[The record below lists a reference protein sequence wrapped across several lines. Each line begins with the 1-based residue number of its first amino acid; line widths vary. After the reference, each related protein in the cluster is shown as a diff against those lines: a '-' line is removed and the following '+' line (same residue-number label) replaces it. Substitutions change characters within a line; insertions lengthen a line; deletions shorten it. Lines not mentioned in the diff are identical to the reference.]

1 MSLAWFLDFLTSAPA
16 LIPPL
21 AGLPLVSRRG
31 PPPAAAGAPLSVT
44 WTLNPSTSV
53 RRFRLLL
60 SPDNIRHRS
69 PLHPVAWLRPY
80 LLRLVF
86 LTLSLLVQSREIPST
101 PSDTTE
107 GVLIEIVS
115 FLPQLRSESFVPFEC
130 AGRDDAG
137 RCFSRL
143 RERLFFLCVHVQT
156 KQQGTNFNRLIKSF
170 SLTHHVCFGESRYFE
185 EILCFLCHIYL

>member
-1 MSLAWFLDFLTSAPA
+1 MVAIMILGRYMPAVFVLMFELTSFPWIFQSAKRHNFRLNQFFKPRLIFWNNGSGSCLVWCSTSIIVVKLISCWKKEDHPKMSLAWFLDFLTSAPA

-86 LTLSLLVQSREIPST
+86 LTLSLLV
-101 PSDTTE
+101 
-107 GVLIEIVS
+107 
-115 FLPQLRSESFVPFEC
+115 
-130 AGRDDAG
+130 
-137 RCFSRL
+137 
-143 RERLFFLCVHVQT
+143 
-156 KQQGTNFNRLIKSF
+156 
-170 SLTHHVCFGESRYFE
+170 
-185 EILCFLCHIYL
+185 